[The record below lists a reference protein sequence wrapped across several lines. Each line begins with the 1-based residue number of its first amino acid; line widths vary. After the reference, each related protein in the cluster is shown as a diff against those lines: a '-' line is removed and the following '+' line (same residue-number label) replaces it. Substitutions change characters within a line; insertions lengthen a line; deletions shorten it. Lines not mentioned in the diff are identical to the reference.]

1 MDTKLRSRIIFGKV
15 STLMQKFGRLDMPRK
30 IGVGG
35 HSTEVTNPLVTRP
48 FEGSDSGQESEFQLR
63 VKT

>member
-48 FEGSDSGQESEFQLR
+48 F
-63 VKT
+63 